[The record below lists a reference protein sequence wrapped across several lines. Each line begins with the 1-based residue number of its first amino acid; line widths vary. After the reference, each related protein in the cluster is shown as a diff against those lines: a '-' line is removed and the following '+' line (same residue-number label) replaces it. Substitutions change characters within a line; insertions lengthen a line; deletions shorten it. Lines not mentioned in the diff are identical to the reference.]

1 MGLESAM
8 KINNLP
14 DKPAGA
20 ATGAG
25 KPADRLSAATP
36 QRTAE
41 PDPGVTVS
49 ISAAASQT
57 LSASVA
63 RSNTDVFNA
72 KKVEAVKNAIANGS
86 FTVNAEA
93 IADKLLSNA
102 RDMLGVASK

>member
-1 MGLESAM
+1 M

-25 KPADRLSAATP
+25 KPVDRLPTAAP

-41 PDPGVTVS
+41 PEAGVTVS
-49 ISAAASQT
+49 LSAASQT
-57 LSASVA
+57 LSASVTRA
-63 RSNTDVFNA
+63 NADVFNA
-72 KKVEAVKNAIANGS
+72 QKVEAVKDAIASGS
-86 FTVNAEA
+86 FTINAEA

-102 RDMLGVASK
+102 RDMLGVAAK

>member
-1 MGLESAM
+1 M

-25 KPADRLSAATP
+25 KPADRLAAAS
-36 QRTAE
+36 QRNEAAGE
-41 PDPGVTVS
+41 AGVTVS
-49 ISAAASQT
+49 LSATSQT
-57 LSASVA
+57 ISASVA
-63 RSNTDVFNA
+63 RSGGDVFNA
-72 KKVEAVKNAIANGS
+72 KKVEAIKSAIENGT
-86 FTVNAEA
+86 FTINSEA

>member
-1 MGLESAM
+1 M

-25 KPADRLSAATP
+25 KPVDRLGEAAT
-36 QRTAE
+36 QRSEASAE
-41 PDPGVTVS
+41 AAGVTVS
-49 ISAAASQT
+49 LSATSQSI
-57 LSASVA
+57 SASVV
-63 RSNTDVFNA
+63 RSGGDVFNA
-72 KKVEAVKNAIANGS
+72 QKVEAVKMAIANGS
-86 FTVNAEA
+86 FSINAEA